1 MENCAKE
8 SGFKRR
14 KSKITPSI
22 FIDMLLYCASLN
34 TGKYS
39 LSQTGAYSFETFGVY
54 ASKQS
59 IDERF
64 NVSAQSFVKSI
75 LSHLIANYISI
86 SLEKSYLSHFERV
99 RIKDSTKFILP
110 DFLKEY
116 YRGTGGNV
124 KTSKAGISIQFEYDI
139 KSASIVELVLTDGT
153 RNDITD
159 AKESLDCIGAGDLI
173 IRDLGYCSLAVLE
186 GIKQREAFFIYR
198 LMPSLSVFDFHG
210 EEINFKRIYE
220 KMRKYSIPYLEMI
233 VYIGNK
239 ERIMTRLCISL
250 ASEKA
255 YNQRLNKLKKANQ
268 RRKDNISEN
277 SKLRFKLN
285 LFITNV
291 PAYILSAKDIQDLYH
306 IRWQIEL
313 IFKQWKST
321 CGIHQIPTMKVYRFL
336 CVFYAKLI
344 LILTCSALANLLNAY
359 YYHKN
364 KKLLSIHKCMKTLWN
379 NFGILRIVIKKE
391 EKEAYKNFRK
401 LIDKVSANHCLE
413 RKNKK
418 LSYIDLFIRFTES

>member
-1 MENCAKE
+1 M
-8 SGFKRR
+8 
-14 KSKITPSI
+14 
-22 FIDMLLYCASLN
+22 
-34 TGKYS
+34 
-39 LSQTGAYSFETFGVY
+39 SQTGAYSFETFGVY

-64 NVSAQSFVKSI
+64 NACAQSFVKSV

-86 SLEKSYLSHFERV
+86 SLERTYLSHFRQV

-116 YRGTGGNV
+116 YRGAGGNA

-139 KSASIVELVLTDGT
+139 KNASIVELVLTDGT

-159 AKESLDCIGAGDLI
+159 AKESLGRIGVGDLI
-173 IRDLGYCSLAVLE
+173 IRDLGYCSLAVIE
-186 GIKQREAFFIYR
+186 GIKQKEAFFIYR
-198 LMPSLSVFDFHG
+198 LMPSLSVFDFYG
-210 EEINFKRIYE
+210 EEVNFKKIYE
-220 KMRKYSIPYLEMI
+220 KMRKYSIPYLEII
-233 VYIGNK
+233 VFIGNK
-239 ERIMTRLCISL
+239 ERVMTRLCISM
-250 ASEKA
+250 ASEEA
-255 YNQRLNKLKKANQ
+255 YNKRLDKLKKANQ

-321 CGIHQIPTMKVYRFL
+321 CGIHQIPAMKAHRYL
-336 CVFYAKLI
+336 CLFYAKLI
-344 LILTCSALANLLNAY
+344 LILVCSALVNLLNGY

-364 KKLLSIHKCMKTLWN
+364 KKLLSTHKCMKTLWN
-379 NFGILRIVIKKE
+379 NFSILRLVIKEK

-401 LIDKVSANHCLE
+401 LVDKVSTNHCLE

-418 LSYIDLFIRFTES
+418 LSYIDLFIRFTEP

>member
-1 MENCAKE
+1 
-8 SGFKRR
+8 
-14 KSKITPSI
+14 
-22 FIDMLLYCASLN
+22 MLLYCASLN

-64 NVSAQSFVKSI
+64 NVAQSFVKSI

-86 SLEKSYLSHFERV
+86 FLEKSYLSHFERV

-159 AKESLDCIGAGDLI
+159 AKESLDYIGTGDLI

-210 EEINFKRIYE
+210 EDINFKRIYE

-233 VYIGNK
+233 VYIGNE
-239 ERIMTRLCISL
+239 ERIMTRLCMGI

-255 YNQRLNKLKKANQ
+255 DNQRLNKLKKANQ
-268 RRKDNISEN
+268 RRTPSCASNSIYSLLMYLLIS
-277 SKLRFKLN
+277 
-285 LFITNV
+285 
-291 PAYILSAKDIQDLYH
+291 
-306 IRWQIEL
+306 
-313 IFKQWKST
+313 
-321 CGIHQIPTMKVYRFL
+321 FL
-336 CVFYAKLI
+336 LKI
-344 LILTCSALANLLNAY
+344 
-359 YYHKN
+359 
-364 KKLLSIHKCMKTLWN
+364 
-379 NFGILRIVIKKE
+379 
-391 EKEAYKNFRK
+391 YKICIISDGK
-401 LIDKVSANHCLE
+401 
-413 RKNKK
+413 
-418 LSYIDLFIRFTES
+418 

>member
-1 MENCAKE
+1 
-8 SGFKRR
+8 
-14 KSKITPSI
+14 
-22 FIDMLLYCASLN
+22 MLLYCASLN

-54 ASKQS
+54 VSKQS

-64 NVSAQSFVKSI
+64 NTSAQSFVKSI
-75 LSHLIANYISI
+75 LSHLVANYISI
-86 SLEKSYLSHFERV
+86 PLEKSYLSHFERV
-99 RIKDSTKFILP
+99 RIKDSTRFILP
-110 DFLKEY
+110 DFLQEY
-116 YRGTGGNV
+116 YRGTGGDIN
-124 KTSKAGISIQFEYDI
+124 TSKAGICIQFEYDI
-139 KSASIVELVLTDGT
+139 KSSSIVELVLTDGN

-159 AKESLDCIGAGDLI
+159 AKESLDCIRAGDLI
-173 IRDLGYCSLAVLE
+173 IRDLGYCSLAVLK
-186 GIKQREAFFIYR
+186 GIKQRKAFYIYR
-198 LMPSLSVFDFHG
+198 LMPSLSVFDFRG
-210 EEINFKRIYE
+210 EDIDFKKIYE
-220 KMRKYSIPYLEMI
+220 KMRRYSIPYLEMV

-255 YNQRLNKLKKANQ
+255 YIQRLNRLKKAYQ

-291 PAYILSAKDIQDLYH
+291 PSYILSANDVQDLYH

-321 CGIHQIPTMKVYRFL
+321 CGIHRIPTMKVYRFL
-336 CVFYAKLI
+336 CLFYAKLI
-344 LILTCSALANLLNAY
+344 LILICSALSNLLNAY
-359 YYHKN
+359 YYQRN

-379 NFGILRIVIKKE
+379 NFEILRIVIKKK
-391 EKEAYKNFRK
+391 EKEAFKNFRK
-401 LIDKVSANHCLE
+401 LINKVSTEHCLE

-418 LSYIDLFIRFTES
+418 LSYIDLFIRFTKL